1 MNGIL
6 LKQLSAS
13 LVLLGLALAW
23 AGAVIGP
30 SAQRVAGVQQ
40 ARSSD
45 AARTE
50 SLSAVEAQVEALVKQ
65 MTLDEKIEM
74 LGGSPDGF
82 HTAAIPRLG
91 IPALKMSDGPM
102 GLRNDGPSTA
112 FPAGIGLAASWDKQ
126 MALRMGQAM
135 GLEARARGVHI
146 LLAPAVNIQ
155 RVAINGRNFEYYG
168 EDPYLAGQTA
178 VGFIRGV
185 QSEGVIA
192 TVKHFAA
199 NNQEYQR
206 RSISAE
212 IDERTLH
219 EIYLPAFKAAIQQG
233 NVWAVMA
240 AYNRVNGT
248 YAAEDKSLLIDI
260 LKKRWGFR
268 GLVMSDWGATH
279 DGVAAALGGLDLEM
293 PRPEFMN
300 RATLLPAIQ
309 GGEISETLIDDKIRH
324 ILRAAMSMGFLARPQ
339 QLSNLPLY
347 SGASSDVA
355 LQSAREGIVL
365 LQNRQHLLPLDSA
378 RIHSIAV
385 FGPNAN
391 PAVTG
396 GGGSSRVVPFRA
408 TSVLEGLMDFV
419 PAHVRVDYLPFKSTV
434 AQSTTS
440 GSEHSQQGPG
450 GPSQAPLDFRAEAA
464 LAARDDVAVVCVG
477 YDPKTESEGS
487 DRTFGLPPGQDEL
500 IETVAHANPR
510 TIVVLNSGGA
520 VDMTGWIAQ
529 IGSLLEAWYPGQE
542 GGRAIAEILLGS
554 VDPSGKLPATFERRW
569 GDAEADRNYPGEN
582 GRVFY
587 RERIFVGYRYFDR
600 ATVKPLFPFGYGLS
614 YTTFT
619 YRGLTVTPEGSDQH
633 VAFDVKNT
641 GSRTG
646 VEVAEIYVHE
656 DHPAVPRPVKELKQ
670 FARVLLMP
678 GQTRHVQVDLDRS
691 AFSYYDSGGHRW
703 KADPGQ
709 YEILVGSSS
718 RDIRLRST
726 ISLTLSMHGASK
738 R

>member
-1 MNGIL
+1 MDRFLWKRGSAFLIL
-6 LKQLSAS
+6 F
-13 LVLLGLALAW
+13 GLALAW
-23 AGAVIGP
+23 AIIGA
-30 SAQRVAGVQQ
+30 SAQRIAGAQQ
-40 ARSSD
+40 ASGSNITRPVSP
-45 AARTE
+45 T
-50 SLSAVEAQVEALVKQ
+50 AVEAQVDALVKQ
-65 MTLDEKIEM
+65 MTLDEKIEI

-82 HTAAIPRLG
+82 HTTAIPRLG

-102 GLRNDGPSTA
+102 GLRNDGPSAA
-112 FPAGIGLAASWDKQ
+112 FPAGIALAATWDKQ

-155 RVAINGRNFEYYG
+155 RVAVNGRNFEYYG

-219 EIYLPAFKAAIQQG
+219 EIYLPAFKAAVQQG
-233 NVWAVMA
+233 HVWAVMA

-248 YAAEDKSLLIDI
+248 HAAENKSLLIDI

-268 GLVMSDWGATH
+268 GLAMSDWGATH
-279 DGVAAALGGLDLEM
+279 DGVASALGGLDLEM
-293 PRPEFMN
+293 PRPKFMN
-300 RATLLPAIQ
+300 GATLLPAIQ
-309 GGEISETLIDDKIRH
+309 SGEISEAIINDKVRR
-324 ILRAAMSMGFLARPQ
+324 ILRAAVSMGFLSRPQ
-339 QLSNLPLY
+339 KLANLPSY

-355 LQSAREGIVL
+355 LRGAREGIVL
-365 LQNRQHLLPLDSA
+365 LQNHSHLLPLNIA
-378 RIHSIAV
+378 HIQSIAV

-408 TSVLEGLMDFV
+408 TSVLQGLVDFAG
-419 PAHVRVDYLPFKSTV
+419 PHARVDYIPFKSAI
-434 AQSTTS
+434 AQSA
-440 GSEHSQQGPG
+440 GSAS
-450 GPSQAPLDFRAEAA
+450 PSQPRQQSLISKPTQPQFDFGAEAA

-477 YDPKTESEGS
+477 FDPQTESEGF
-487 DRTFGLPPGQDEL
+487 DRTFGLPPGQDQLVEA
-500 IETVAHANPR
+500 VARANPR

-520 VDMTGWIAQ
+520 VDITGWVDQ
-529 IGSLLEAWYPGQE
+529 IDSLLEAWYPGQE
-542 GGRAIAEILLGS
+542 GGRAIAEILFGN
-554 VDPSGKLPATFERRW
+554 VDPSGKLPATFERKW
-569 GDAEADRNYPGEN
+569 GDAETDRNYPGEN
-582 GRVFY
+582 GKVFY
-587 RERIFVGYRYFDR
+587 REGIFVGYRYFDR
-600 ATVKPLFPFGYGLS
+600 AAVKPLFPFGYGLS
-614 YTTFT
+614 YTTFA
-619 YRGLTVTPEGSDQH
+619 YHGLTVTPDGPNER

-641 GSRTG
+641 GSRAG
-646 VEVAEIYVHE
+646 AEVAEIYVHE
-656 DHPAVPRPVKELKQ
+656 DHPAVPRPLKELKQ
-670 FARVLLMP
+670 FARVSLMP
-678 GQTRHVQVDLDRS
+678 GQTQHVQVDLDRS
-691 AFSYYDSGGHRW
+691 AFAYYDTSSHNW
-703 KADPGQ
+703 KADTGQ

-726 ISLTLSMHGASK
+726 ISLH
-738 R
+738 